1 MTKRRTRGA
10 SGGGTIR
17 KRSDGR
23 WEARYSLGFDPK
35 TGKQVQ
41 KSIYGKTQG
50 EVRKKLSAIVVQI
63 DTGTYVE
70 PSRVPLGSWLDTWL
84 KDYTGN
90 LKPATKSAYEEHIR
104 VHLKPYLGNVM
115 MSNLTTQMA
124 QRLYNMLQQDKGLSP
139 KSIKN
144 IHGVFHKAIA
154 QAIKLGYLKNN
165 SLDAV
170 ILPRVEK
177 RQIKAMEDSDMAA
190 FLAAIKGHPYENILF
205 VTVFTGLRQG
215 EVLGL
220 TWDCVSFENN
230 TLLINKQHNK
240 AKGEKEYKFSSLK
253 NDRVRMLTVAEDVM
267 DVLRRQKAQ
276 QAEWAEVMG
285 DAFHNE
291 DNLVFTNEY
300 GRFVANQ
307 AVYRNYKKIMEK
319 IGLGNMRF
327 HDLRHTY
334 AVNSLKAGDDIK
346 TVQENL
352 GHATAAFTLGTYA
365 HATIGMKRESAKR
378 MEQYIQSLRSSG

>member
-154 QAIKLGYLKNN
+154 QAIKLGYLRNN
-165 SLDAV
+165 PLDAV

-276 QAEWAEVMG
+276 QDEWAEVLG